1 MNTRSAKAKGNRL
14 QNMVAEMME
23 KYLGVGSGDI
33 RKTTAGV
40 NGPDVEVTDAL
51 IDRFPFSVECK
62 NSERV
67 NIWAAYE
74 QACGNNGA
82 THARIPMVVIKRN
95 RSVPLA
101 CIELETFFI
110 LLADLDA
117 KKRLIHILQDNINN
131 LTNGSTNDK
140 S

>member
-14 QNMVAEMME
+14 QNYVAECME
-23 KYLGVGSGDI
+23 KYLGIGAGDI

-40 NGPDVEVTDAL
+40 NGPDVEVTDTL
-51 IDRFPFSVECK
+51 VDKFPFSVECK
-62 NSERV
+62 NTERV

-74 QACGNNGA
+74 QACGNNGT
-82 THARIPMVVIKRN
+82 THARIPMLVIKRN

-110 LLADLDA
+110 ILADLAASKDMV
-117 KKRLIHILQDNINN
+117 KYLQDIANEIPKVPNV
-131 LTNGSTNDK
+131 
-140 S
+140 